1 MHGLQEFQFAK
12 TDAPESKRGR
22 QLERVGL
29 PGNSCET
36 GGAEAPPFEPP
47 KTGGKNDEAADSAEK
62 LRLSS
67 QNLHESPISAPRD
80 GEDLGEKY
88 SG

>member
-1 MHGLQEFQFAK
+1 MASKNFSLQKLTHPSPSGGGSSNGLDYRE
-12 TDAPESKRGR
+12 TLD
-22 QLERVGL
+22 
-29 PGNSCET
+29 ET

-47 KTGGKNDEAADSAEK
+47 KTGGRNDEAAGSAEK

-88 SG
+88 SW